1 MQTGRSCKDQLGGF
15 LMSVFLS
22 SIIWRGLSEWLLENQ
37 DIERFRGRK
46 AVLAI
51 MSTDRNH
58 PEFKKAEQY
67 FTELKKADDMVLV
80 AEDHPNGPLHDRFH
94 CKPQEFCFALIDR
107 DGNAVMRGYRVPS
120 LQSLRERLEME
131 HAQG

>member
-1 MQTGRSCKDQLGGF
+1 
-15 LMSVFLS
+15 MSMFLS
-22 SIIWRGLSEWLLENQ
+22 SLLWRGVSEFLLAQQ
-37 DIERFRGRK
+37 DIERFRGHK

-58 PEFKKAEQY
+58 PEFRKAQEV
-67 FTELKKADDMVLV
+67 FSELREADDLVLV

-107 DGNAVMRGYRVPS
+107 DGNAVMRGNRVPT
-120 LQSLRERLEME
+120 LQSVRMRLAME
-131 HAQG
+131 HA